1 MKALVTGGAGFI
13 GSTLVDQLL
22 ARGDEVVALDNLSR
36 GNRAN
41 LEQAREHDGFSFV
54 EADIITGDLESICAE
69 HEPEV
74 IFHLAAQI
82 DVRHSV
88 TDPLHDAQAN
98 IIGTIR
104 RAEAARKTGVR
115 KIGGT
120 PSGGSIYG
128 APDDYP
134 VDEYTAINPH

>member
-13 GSTLVDQLL
+13 GSPLVDQLL

-36 GNRAN
+36 GNRSN
-41 LEQAREHDGFSFV
+41 LEQARQHDGFSFV
-54 EADIITGDLESICAE
+54 EADISTGNLEAICAE

-88 TDPLHDAQAN
+88 TDPLHDAQAF

-104 RAEAARKTGVR
+104 VAEAARKIRRSARDGLSSVAWPA
-115 KIGGT
+115 
-120 PSGGSIYG
+120 PS
-128 APDDYP
+128 APPDARSAQR
-134 VDEYTAINPH
+134 V